1 MFNGVLFIAAVG
13 LGIGLGVVYNIF
25 VIKNYPDHRRKG
37 AYVSAVVFF
46 LFFSLAIYV
55 VMSARS
61 YANSTITGYAAR
73 MEQYVKDNYPNN
85 EFVRN
90 GLDFKKINNDLTQ
103 INSTVSELKTIL
115 PSNTELGVSKMLYD
129 SVVDYA
135 VKALQKRLAVVN
147 YSAKAVTTFVDKDG
161 FLTISSILYNLKTN
175 AIKLINMIALVIMAI
190 FGVII
195 LIYIVSSLLTA
206 GRERK
211 FRNMRRAN
219 ADSNVPKEA

>member
-13 LGIGLGVVYNIF
+13 LGVGLGIVYDIF

-61 YANSTITGYAAR
+61 YANSAITSYSAR

-85 EFVRN
+85 EFVKN

-103 INSTVSELKTIL
+103 INSAVSDLRTIL
-115 PSNTELGVSKMLYD
+115 PSNTELGVSKTLYD
-129 SVVDYA
+129 KVVDYA

-147 YSAKAVTTFVDKDG
+147 YSAKVANTFTDKNG

-175 AIKLINMIALVIMAI
+175 VIKLINRIALVIMAI

-206 GRERK
+206 GKERK
-211 FRNMRRAN
+211 LRNMRKAN